1 MGSVDPGSNEEIQ
14 QGGQEA
20 EQTSQQGGK
29 KSKTDSSFY
38 IVGIGASAG
47 GLEALESFFD
57 NTPLNSDYA
66 FVVVQHLSPDYK
78 SLMPELL
85 HRHTEF
91 TILQAEDGMQVQ
103 PGHIYLNMPKKNL
116 IIFNGTL
123 FFAPQEEGLNLP
135 IDIFLRSLAEDQ
147 GEKAVGIILSG
158 TGTDGTRGIRAIKET
173 GGMVMVQ
180 DQESAQFDGMPRSA
194 VGTGIVDYVLSPER
208 MPLELQN
215 YTNGR
220 YTLAFRDSHRI
231 QDSGDA
237 VAKILGMIRSRTSI
251 DFSFYKPN
259 TILRRIER
267 RMGINQVETAEEYIR
282 FMEEAPNEV
291 QTLFRE
297 ILIGVT
303 KFFRE
308 PEAFEVLKQRVLP
321 VIFQDRK
328 PGDSVRVWVAGCST
342 GEEAYSL
349 AIIFEEYCEENG
361 IRCDIKIFA
370 TDIDKNALDFA
381 SYGIYPESIVADI
394 SMARLAKFFH
404 KKGDSYQIKPQ
415 LREKVIFAFHNILKD
430 PPFARTDLISC
441 RNLLIYLQSPMQK
454 RVLGNFKFSLKSHG
468 FLFLGSSET
477 VGDESNAFSSVDVK
491 WRLMQYLG
499 NQERLDTAETI
510 TSASEALRRLE
521 LQRPTIGVPETRMS
535 KVADSVLEDVITCCL
550 PPGALVDE
558 ERNVLHIFGDVS
570 NLLHLPRGRMNTDIT
585 QMAVKD
591 LSIPLATGLQSAMK
605 NAAKV
610 EYRNVAIHDKDGEK
624 AGSLDLSIHPVGK
637 DAEHPR
643 FIVIFKMREPGEAA
657 DKGEVVDYNVQE
669 HVQRH
674 IEDLEQ
680 ELQSTKESMQALVEE
695 VETSNEELQATNE
708 ELLAANEELQST
720 NEELQSVNEELLTV
734 NSEYQKKIAEL
745 TELNDDMDNLMVSA
759 DIGTLFIDV
768 DLCVRKFTQPSAKV
782 FHLIK
787 SDLGRPIAHISNE
800 FVNYDSFQE
809 DVEAVLRRAKPSEV
823 EAMIKEGLWYLVRIL
838 PYRTGGKEVT
848 GVVVTLIDITEQHEA
863 KKRIIQHNEELTKVL
878 DTSPAATIMVTAK
891 GDIRFVNSEAE
902 QMFGQDRAKLTGMSF
917 FDEGLRMTNVDGGS
931 LTDGEN
937 PFAIIR
943 KSKQPLQNT
952 IALHPGKSVMV
963 VDVTGK
969 PILGPGGNFDGAVFK
984 FEKLAQE

>member
-1 MGSVDPGSNEEIQ
+1 MGSNDPGSSEDIQ
-14 QGGQEA
+14 QDGQQA
-20 EQTSQQGGK
+20 GK
-29 KSKTDSSFY
+29 ESKTGSSFY

-57 NTPLNSDYA
+57 NMPLSTDYA

-91 TILQAEDGMQVQ
+91 KILQAEDGMQVK

-147 GEKAVGIILSG
+147 GEKAVGVILSG

-180 DQESAQFDGMPRSA
+180 DEESAQFDGMPRSA

-215 YTNGR
+215 YTHGR
-220 YTLAFRDSHRI
+220 YTLAFRDK
-231 QDSGDA
+231 QQVLDSDDA
-237 VAKILGMIRSRTSI
+237 VAKILGMIRTTTSI

-267 RMGINQVETAEEYIR
+267 RMGINQIETAEEYIR
-282 FMEEAPNEV
+282 FLEESPNEV

-308 PEAFEVLKQRVLP
+308 PDAFEVLKQKILP

-328 PGDSVRVWVAGCST
+328 RGDPVRVWAAGCST

-349 AIIFEEYCEENG
+349 AIILEEYCEENG
-361 IRCDIKIFA
+361 VHCDIKIFA

-394 SMARLAKFFH
+394 SMERLARYFH
-404 KKGDSYQIKPQ
+404 KKGESYQVKPQ
-415 LREKVIFAFHNILKD
+415 IREKVIFAFHNILKD

-441 RNLLIYLQSPMQK
+441 RNLLIYLQTPMQK
-454 RVLGNFKFSLKSHG
+454 RVLSNFKFSLKSHG

-477 VGDESNAFSSVDVK
+477 VGDASSAFSSVDVK
-491 WRLMQYLG
+491 WRLLQYQG
-499 NQERLDTAETI
+499 SRERLDTVETI
-510 TSASEALRRLE
+510 ATASDALRRME
-521 LQRPTIGVPETRMS
+521 LQRPSLGMPEPRAS
-535 KVADSVLEDVITCCL
+535 KLGDSVLEDVISACM
-550 PPGALVDE
+550 PPAALVDE
-558 ERNVLHIFGDVS
+558 ERSVLHIFGDVS
-570 NLLHLPRGRMNTDIT
+570 HVLHLPRGRMNTDIT

-591 LSIPLATGLQSAMK
+591 LSIPLATGLQRAMK
-605 NAAKV
+605 NFAKV
-610 EYRNVAIHDKDGEK
+610 EYRNVVIRDKDGKEES
-624 AGSLDLSIHPVGK
+624 SLDLSIRPVGEGG
-637 DAEHPR
+637 EHPR
-643 FIVIFKMREPGEAA
+643 FIVIFRTRGPEEAV
-657 DKGEVVDYNVQE
+657 DDGEVVDYNVQE
-669 HVQRH
+669 HVQKR

-680 ELQSTKESMQALVEE
+680 ELQTTKENLQATVEE

-734 NSEYQKKIAEL
+734 NAEYQKKIGEL
-745 TELNDDMDNLMVSA
+745 TELNDDMDNLMAST

-800 FVNYDSFQE
+800 FANYDSFQK
-809 DVEAVLRRAKPSEV
+809 DVEEVLRRSKAKEV
-823 EAMIKEGLWYLVRIL
+823 EATVRDGLWYLVRIL
-838 PYRTGGKEVT
+838 PYRTGGKVVT

-863 KKRIIQHNEELTKVL
+863 KGQIINHNEELTKL
-878 DTSPAATIMVTAK
+878 LETSPAATIMVTAE

-902 QMFGQDRAKLTGMSF
+902 QMIGLERSELTGMSF
-917 FDEGLRMTNVDGGS
+917 FDAGLRMTDVEGKPLPDE
-931 LTDGEN
+931 EN

-943 KSKQPLQNT
+943 KNGQPLLQDT
-952 IALHPGKSVMV
+952 VALHPDGSIVV
-963 VDVTGK
+963 VDVSGK
-969 PILGPGGNFDGAVFK
+969 PILGPKGEFDGAVFK
-984 FEKLAQE
+984 FERLAHK